1 MAKQRR
7 GRNVN
12 GILVLDKPASESSN
26 RSLQR
31 VKRLFN
37 ASKAGHTGSLDP
49 LATGVLP
56 LCFGEATKI
65 SQFLLDADKRYSTTI
80 KLGIKTASGDS
91 QSEVLKTSEVN
102 LDKKQVE
109 DSLEM
114 FRGEIRQ
121 IPSMY
126 SALKHKGV
134 PLYKLARKGEE
145 VERKER
151 VVTVYSLNL
160 LDFRGDE
167 IDLEVHC
174 SKGTYIRMIADDLG
188 DQLGVGGHVT
198 VLRRLQSGPFTLAQS
213 VTMEQLEAAAQG
225 TDPGILDQYLI
236 EADFAVEHLEKVDLP
251 TITADFVRQGQAVIA
266 RGLPTSGT
274 VRLYDNGQF
283 IGIGKIL
290 DDGRVAPVRLIKTD

>member
-49 LATGVLP
+49 LATGILP